1 MRPPAVLSGSIR
13 QDGQG
18 FGPWLLERLAGLA
31 PCR

>member
-1 MRPPAVLSGSIR
+1 MRTTAMLSGSIR
-13 QDGQG
+13 QERQG